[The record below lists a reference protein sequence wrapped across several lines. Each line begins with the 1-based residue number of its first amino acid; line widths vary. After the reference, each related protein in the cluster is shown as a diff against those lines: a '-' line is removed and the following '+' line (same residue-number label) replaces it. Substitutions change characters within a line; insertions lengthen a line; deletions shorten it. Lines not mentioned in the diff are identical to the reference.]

1 MTDFINFVLTRLK
14 EKSTITTILT
24 LVAGAAG
31 LHFAPA
37 QQDLIAGAVVAVVSC
52 IASFWGQDHKPGV

>member
-1 MTDFINFVLTRLK
+1 MNFVQFLLDRLK

-31 LHFAPA
+31 LHFAPE
-37 QQDLIAGAVVAVVSC
+37 QQELITGAVVAVVSA
-52 IASFWGQDHKPGV
+52 IAAFWGQDHKP